1 MPLNI
6 CEINLFLTWSAN
18 CLIIAGIA
26 NNQEA
31 TFAITKTK
39 GYVQVVTLSTQ
50 DHAKLLQQ
58 LKTSFKRTINWIKSQ
73 SELTILTRNQ
83 YLSYLINPSF

>member
-6 CEINLFLTWSAN
+6 CEINLFLTWFVN
-18 CLIIAGIA
+18 CLIVAGTA

-39 GYVQVVTLSTQ
+39 CSSCNFINSRSC
-50 DHAKLLQQ
+50 KLLQQ
-58 LKTSFKRTINWIKSQ
+58 LKTSFERTINWNTDIKPISK
-73 SELTILTRNQ
+73 LLNQ
-83 YLSYLINPSF
+83 CKFSGSSK